1 MTSKIRTRHFTI
13 SNEDPTYFIADIAAN
28 HDGSLQRAKNL
39 IKLAAENGASAAKF
53 QNFLAKTIVS
63 KKGFQEL
70 GQKLAH
76 QAKWEKDVY
85 TVYEE
90 AELPWE
96 WTEELAAT
104 CEEYGIDY
112 FTAPYDMSFV
122 DKYGALMEVIKV
134 GSGDITWTQ
143 SLNKL
148 AGSKKYIFLATGA
161 SSMDDVRRALKDLEN
176 AKKPLV
182 LMQCN
187 TNYTGSNDNFQNL
200 NLKVISTF
208 SHEFPDVVL
217 GLSDHTPGHVAVLGA
232 VALGARVVEKHF
244 TDDKSRKGPD
254 HGFSL
259 SPLDWKQM
267 VEETRQLEA
276 ALGDGIKRV
285 EPNEIESSVVQR
297 RALRFCNSKS
307 KGSLI
312 SENDLIAV
320 RPCPI
325 DGIPP
330 YDVKKVLGKKLTKDV
345 FPDEL
350 VTADKFE

>member
-1 MTSKIRTRHFTI
+1 MLFRS
-13 SNEDPTYFIADIAAN
+13 
-28 HDGSLQRAKNL
+28 
-39 IKLAAENGASAAKF
+39 
-53 QNFLAKTIVS
+53 
-63 KKGFQEL
+63 
-70 GQKLAH
+70 
-76 QAKWEKDVY
+76 
-85 TVYEE
+85 
-90 AELPWE
+90 
-96 WTEELAAT
+96 
-104 CEEYGIDY
+104 
-112 FTAPYDMSFV
+112 
-122 DKYGALMEVIKV
+122 
-134 GSGDITWTQ
+134 TWSQ

-148 AGSKKYIFLATGA
+148 AGTKKYIFLATGA

-187 TNYTGSNDNFQNL
+187 TNYTGSNENFQNL
-200 NLKVISTF
+200 NLKVLSTF

-254 HGFSL
+254 HSFSL

-267 VEETRQLEA
+267 VEETRKLEA
-276 ALGDGIKRV
+276 SLGDGIKRV
-285 EPNEIESSVVQR
+285 EPNEIESSIVQR
-297 RALRFCNSKS
+297 RALRFCKNKS

-312 SENDLIAV
+312 SENDLIAL
-320 RPCPI
+320 RPCPM

-330 YDVKKVLGKKLTKDV
+330 YDVRKVLGKRLTKDV

-350 VTADKFE
+350 VTVDKFE